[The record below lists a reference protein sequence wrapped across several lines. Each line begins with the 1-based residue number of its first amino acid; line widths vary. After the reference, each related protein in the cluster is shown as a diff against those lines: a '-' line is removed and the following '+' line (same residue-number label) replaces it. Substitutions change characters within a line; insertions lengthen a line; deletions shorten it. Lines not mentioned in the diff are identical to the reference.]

1 MEERRGKV
9 WSLTDED
16 GESYPC
22 VRFARMKNASSAN
35 KREREILISR
45 VYQDGSRS
53 LSRKKRD
60 NRDRGA
66 AKAEKLHGT

>member
-35 KREREILISR
+35 KRERDSYLACLSGR
-45 VYQDGSRS
+45 VA
-53 LSRKKRD
+53 LVKPKKT
-60 NRDRGA
+60 G
-66 AKAEKLHGT
+66 

>member
-1 MEERRGKV
+1 M

-35 KREREILISR
+35 KRERERFLSR
-45 VYQDGSRS
+45 VFI
-53 LSRKKRD
+53 
-60 NRDRGA
+60 
-66 AKAEKLHGT
+66 GTGRAR